1 MKAMDTLLRIL
12 NTQETALKE
21 LAKDVQQL
29 KAKVYELRCKE

>member
-12 NTQETALKE
+12 NAQETAILE

-29 KAKVYELRCKE
+29 KAKVYELRCKK